1 MSFEITSTLYRRFL
15 WTLLILWLLLDIY
28 SLWQIFA
35 SNIAVPGVVM
45 AISLIGF
52 AIRVY
57 LLITLLAKKGPIKQL
72 VAIWATFL
80 ILSGASGL
88 LALILSSEPVP
99 AVNYFDKGLFLII
112 GLLLVLPLSKSVTVL
127 EKS

>member
-15 WTLLILWLLLDIY
+15 WILLILWLLLDIY
-28 SLWQIFA
+28 SLWHIFI
-35 SNIAVPGVVM
+35 NNVAVPGVVI

-57 LLITLLAKKGPIKQL
+57 LLIVLLTKKGPIKQL

-88 LALILSSEPVP
+88 IALLLSSEAVP
-99 AVNYFDKGLFLII
+99 IVNYFDKGLFLVI
-112 GLLLVLPLSKSVTVL
+112 GLLLVIPVSKSVTVL